1 MPAVFVAGTG
11 TGVGKTHVAC
21 ALIRAFRV
29 RGLAVDALKPVVSGF
44 DETDWTDSDPG
55 RLLSALGRPLTPET
69 LSAISPWR
77 FEAPLSPDQAARME
91 GRSVAFDALVEVCR
105 HGVAIAPGLLVIEG
119 AGGVM
124 SPISETATNLDL
136 MVALGAPVVLAAG
149 SYLGTISHTLTA
161 LEAFKAR
168 GVAVCGVVVSETD
181 VAADALETAA
191 SIRRLATPAR
201 VIALSGIEAPE
212 SLVDAILGVVGG

>member
-1 MPAVFVAGTG
+1 VPAVFVTGTG
-11 TGVGKTHVAC
+11 TEVGKTYLAC
-21 ALIRAFRV
+21 ALIRAFRA

-44 DETDWTDSDPG
+44 DETDWAGSDPG
-55 RLLSALGRPLTPET
+55 RLLEALGRPLTPESLAT
-69 LSAISPWR
+69 VSPWR
-77 FEAPLSPDQAARME
+77 FKAPLSPDRAARME

-105 HGVAIAPGLLVIEG
+105 HGVAVAPGLLVVEG

-124 SPISETATNLDL
+124 SPIGEAATNLDL
-136 MVALGAPVVLAAG
+136 MAALGAPVVLVAG

-168 GVAVCGVVVSETD
+168 GVAVCGVVVNETD
-181 VAADALETAA
+181 AAAGVLEAAA

-201 VIALSGIEAPE
+201 VIALSGTEAPE
-212 SLVDAILGVVGG
+212 DLVDAVLGVAGA